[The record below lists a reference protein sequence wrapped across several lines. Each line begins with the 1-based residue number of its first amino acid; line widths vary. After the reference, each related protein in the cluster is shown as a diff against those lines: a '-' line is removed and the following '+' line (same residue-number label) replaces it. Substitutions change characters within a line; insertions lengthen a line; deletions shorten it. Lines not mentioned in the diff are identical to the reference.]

1 VGIFLTFYGF
11 NDIIL
16 ICINLQKRLV
26 LKVQNRKLNIVD
38 YSKIKHY
45 IEPPD
50 FLDVQKQSFQKFLQ
64 KDIPPEERKDIGL
77 HKVFKDVFPI
87 QDFTGNL
94 VLDYI
99 SYSIKE
105 PKYSPFECWERG
117 CTYSAP
123 LEVRISLLNKKT
135 GEIKEQDVF
144 MGELPLMTES
154 GSFTING
161 AERVVVNQ
169 LIRSPGIYYGIEE
182 YSENK
187 SLYNFRIIP
196 NRGSWLEFGFD
207 TNDMIYVRID
217 KKRKIPATTLLRALG
232 YESNEEIIDLF
243 DGSEVIQETLIK
255 DNTTNKREALIE
267 IFRRLRPSEPPTER
281 NTRQLLDRLLF
292 DPKRYDL
299 ADVGRYKVNQKLNIQ
314 NRILDRTTA
323 NTIYDPVTGKQLVK
337 KDTHIIKKIAELIN
351 NSSVDRVFVY
361 NNNDEEISVY
371 NEKEQTTV
379 SLFDTEEG
387 SINENNIGLS
397 LVEDI
402 IDNQTGELVAQNGQV
417 LDLEL
422 INKIGQIQPTVVVKK
437 GNALTKD
444 DLVASIRYLVNLY
457 YGVGHIDDI
466 DHLGNRRVKTIGEL
480 LLDQFYIGLVR
491 MERVIK
497 ERMTIQPD
505 LTTLTPQALINIRP
519 VVASIRQ
526 FYGSSQLSQFMDQ
539 TNPLSEITHKRRLS
553 ALGPGGLT
561 RERAGFEVRD
571 VHYSHYGRVC
581 PIETPEGPNIGL
593 IGSLSIYARINDYGF
608 IETPYRKVE
617 NGHITDKIIY
627 LTADEED
634 QYRIAQINIK
644 TDKNNKI
651 IQEDVPCRYRDVYM
665 TVPPSEVDF
674 IDVAP
679 NQMTSISASLI
690 PFLDHD
696 DANRALMG
704 TNMQR
709 QAVPVVKT
717 EMPLVMTGMEKKV
730 AHDSGTIVLAETDG
744 IVERVDANRIVIKN
758 NQGVTNEYYLKKFHR
773 SNQGTCINQ
782 RPIVEE
788 GQRVTVDTPIAD
800 GPNTDQGFLSLGR
813 NVLVAYMAWEGYNFE
828 DAIVI
833 SERLVQDDTFTSI
846 HISEHE
852 YDARDTKLGPEE
864 ITADIPN
871 IGESSLANL
880 DEDGIIRIGT
890 EVESGD
896 ILVGKV
902 TPKGETELGPEER
915 LLRAIFGEK
924 AREVRDTSLRVPHG
938 DRGKVI
944 DVKLFSRENG
954 DEIPPGV
961 NKMVKVFIA
970 QKRKISE
977 GDKISG
983 RHGNKGVIAKILPI
997 NDMPFLPDGTPVDIV
1012 LNPLGVPSRMNVGQ
1026 ILEVHLGWVAK
1037 TLGLNIVTPVFNGVT
1052 EDDIERTLIEAG
1064 LPNDGKSVLYDG
1076 RTGLPFDQKVT
1087 IGYSYILKLVHLVDD
1102 KIHAR
1107 STGPYS
1113 LVTQQPLGGKAQFGG
1128 QRFGEMEVW
1137 ALEGYGAAYNLQ
1149 EILTVKSDDVTG
1161 RIKTYESIVKGEN
1174 IPVPGIPESF
1184 KVLIRELRSLCLNI
1198 KVLDHEG
1205 KEIEIKEDLDTKE
1218 RPDLDFI

>member
-1 VGIFLTFYGF
+1 MTNGKLS
-11 NDIIL
+11 IL
-16 ICINLQKRLV
+16 
-26 LKVQNRKLNIVD
+26 D
-38 YSKIKHY
+38 YSKIKNY

-50 FLDVQKQSFQKFLQ
+50 FLDVQKESFRKFLQ
-64 KDIPPEERKDIGL
+64 KDIAPEERQDTGL

-94 VLDYI
+94 VLEYLN
-99 SYSIKE
+99 YSIKE
-105 PKYSPFECWERG
+105 PKYTPMECWERG
-117 CTYSAP
+117 STYSAP
-123 LEVRISLLNKKT
+123 LEVEISLNNR
-135 GEIKEQDVF
+135 KEDVIIIQDIF
-144 MGELPLMTES
+144 MGEIPLMTES
-154 GSFTING
+154 GSFVING

-169 LIRSPGIYYGIEE
+169 LIRSPGIYYSSEE

-187 SLYNFRIIP
+187 TLFNFRIIP

-207 TNDMIYVRID
+207 NNNVIYVRID

-232 YESNEEIIDLF
+232 YESNEQILDLF
-243 DGSEVIQETLIK
+243 NNSEIIQETLAK
-255 DNTTNKREALIE
+255 DNSNNKADALVE
-267 IFRRLRPSEPPTER
+267 IFRRVRPSEPPTER
-281 NTRQLLDRLLF
+281 NTRQLLDRILF

-314 NRILDRTTA
+314 NRILDKTTA
-323 NTIYDPVTGKQLVK
+323 KNIVDPVTNKQLVK
-337 KDTHIIKKIAELIN
+337 KNTHINKKIAELIN
-351 NSSVDRVFVY
+351 QSGVDKIYVY
-361 NNNDEEISVY
+361 NSNDEEIAVY
-371 NEKEQTTV
+371 NEKENIV
-379 SLFDTEEG
+379 VNLYEFDEDI
-387 SINENNIGLS
+387 INENNIGLQ
-397 LVEDI
+397 LVEDVI
-402 IDNQTGELVAQNGQV
+402 SNETGEVVARVGQI
-417 LDLEL
+417 LEPEL
-422 INKIGQIQPTVVVKK
+422 INKIGQTQSFASVKK

-444 DLVASIRYLVNLY
+444 DLVASLRYLVNLY
-457 YGVGHIDDI
+457 YGIGNIDDI

-480 LLDQFYIGLVR
+480 LLDQFYIGLIR

-505 LTTLTPQALINIRP
+505 PSSVTPQALVNIRP
-519 VVASIRQ
+519 LVASIKQ
-526 FYGSSQLSQFMDQ
+526 FFGSSQLSQFMDQ

-571 VHYSHYGRVC
+571 VHYSHYGRIC

-593 IGSLSIYARINDYGF
+593 IGSLSIYARVNNLGF
-608 IETPYRKVE
+608 IETPYRKVD
-617 NGHITDKIIY
+617 NGQVTDKIIY
-627 LTADEED
+627 LAADEED
-634 QYRIAQINIK
+634 QYKIAQINIK
-644 TDKNNKI
+644 IGDNHKI
-651 IQEDVPCRYRDVYM
+651 TQEEVPCRYRDMYL
-665 TVPPSEVDF
+665 TVSPEEVDF

-679 NQMTSISASLI
+679 NQMVSISASLI

-709 QAVPVVKT
+709 QSVPVIET
-717 EMPLVMTGMEKKV
+717 ETPLVMTGMEGKV
-730 AHDSGTIVLAETDG
+730 ARDSGTILIAEEDG
-744 IVERVDANRIVIKN
+744 VVERIDARNIIIKN
-758 NQGVTNEYYLKKFHR
+758 SQGINREYHLKKFHR

-782 RPIVEE
+782 KPIVEE
-788 GQRVTVDTPIAD
+788 KQKITKGMVIAD
-800 GPNTDQGFLSLGR
+800 GPNTSQGFLSLGR
-813 NVLVAYMAWEGYNFE
+813 NILVAYMCWEGYNFE

-833 SERLVQDDTFTSI
+833 SEKLVQEDTFTSI
-846 HISEHE
+846 HISEH
-852 YDARDTKLGPEE
+852 DCSARDTKLGPEE

-871 IGESSLANL
+871 IGENSLANL
-880 DEDGIIRIGT
+880 DEDGIIRVGT
-890 EVESGD
+890 EVEAGD

-938 DRGKVI
+938 DRGKII
-944 DVKLFSRENG
+944 DIKVFSRENG

-961 NKMVKVFIA
+961 NKIVKVFIA

-983 RHGNKGVIAKILPI
+983 RHGNKGVIAKILPV

-1026 ILEVHLGWVAK
+1026 ILELHLGWVAK
-1037 TLGLNIVTPVFNGVT
+1037 ILGVNIVTPVFNGAT
-1052 EDDIERTLIEAG
+1052 EDDIIKALVDAG
-1064 LPNDGKSVLYDG
+1064 LSQDGKSVLYDG
-1076 RTGLPFDQKVT
+1076 RTGLPFKQKVSV
-1087 IGYSYILKLVHLVDD
+1087 GYSYILKLIHLVDD

-1149 EILTVKSDDVTG
+1149 EMLTVKSDDVTG

-1174 IPVPGIPESF
+1174 IPVPGTPESF
-1184 KVLIRELRSLCLNI
+1184 KVLIRELRSLCLNV
-1198 KVLDHEG
+1198 KVLDYDG
-1205 KEIEIKEDLDTKE
+1205 KEIEIKEDLDT
-1218 RPDLDFI
+1218 RDRIDQDFMDYQA

>member
-1 VGIFLTFYGF
+1 MQNKKLK
-11 NDIIL
+11 IL
-16 ICINLQKRLV
+16 
-26 LKVQNRKLNIVD
+26 D
-38 YSKIKHY
+38 YSRIKSY
-45 IEPPD
+45 IDPPN
-50 FLDVQKQSFQKFLQ
+50 FLDIQKESYQKFLQ
-64 KDIPPEERKDIGL
+64 KDIIPEKRQNIGL

-99 SYSIKE
+99 HYSIKE
-105 PKYSPFECWERG
+105 NKYSPFECWERG
-117 CTYSAP
+117 STFSAP
-123 LEVRISLLNKKT
+123 LEVRISLVNKRT

-154 GSFTING
+154 GSFIING

-169 LIRSPGIYYGIEE
+169 LIRSPGIYFGSEE
-182 YSENK
+182 YGENK
-187 SLYNFRIIP
+187 TLYNYRIIP

-207 TNDMIYVRID
+207 SNDMLYVRID
-217 KKRKIPATTLLRALG
+217 KKRKIPATTLLRALS
-232 YESNEEIIDLF
+232 YERNEQIMELF
-243 DGSEVIQETLIK
+243 DNSEIIQETLLK
-255 DNTTNKREALIE
+255 DNTHNKREALIE
-267 IFRRLRPSEPPTER
+267 IFRKLRPSEPPTDR

-292 DPKRYDL
+292 DAKRYDL
-299 ADVGRYKVNQKLNIQ
+299 GDVGRYKVNQKLFIQ
-314 NRILDRTTA
+314 NRIIDKTA
-323 NTIYDPVTGKQLVK
+323 AKTIVDPVNGRQLVK
-337 KDTHIIKKIAELIN
+337 KNGRINHKIAEIIRQ
-351 NSSVDRVFVY
+351 SEIEKIYVY
-361 NNNDEEISVY
+361 NDDDEEIVVY
-371 NEKEQTTV
+371 NEKDDTTV
-379 SLFDTEEG
+379 ALFDQEEG
-387 SINENNIGLS
+387 IIDDKNIGLQ

-402 IDNQTGELVAQNGQV
+402 INHQNGEIIAQKGQV
-417 LDLEL
+417 LNKDLL
-422 INKIGQIQPTVVVKK
+422 YKISEIQPRVKVKK
-437 GNALTKD
+437 GNALSRD
-444 DLVASIRYLVNLY
+444 DIVASLRYLVNLY
-457 YGVGHIDDI
+457 YGIGYIDDI
-466 DHLGNRRVKTIGEL
+466 DHLGNRRVKTVGEL
-480 LLDQFYIGLVR
+480 LLDQFYIGLIR

-505 LTTLTPQALINIRP
+505 LSAVTPQALINIRP
-519 VVASIRQ
+519 LVAAVKQ
-526 FYGSSQLSQFMDQ
+526 FFGSSQLSQFMDQ

-571 VHYSHYGRVC
+571 VHYSHYGRIC

-593 IGSLSIYARINDYGF
+593 IGSLSIYGRINDFGF
-608 IETPYRKVE
+608 IETPYRKVD
-617 NGHITDKIIY
+617 NGKLTDKIVY

-634 QYRIAQINIK
+634 QYKIAPINVEI
-644 TDKNNKI
+644 DKNNKI
-651 IQEDVPCRYRDVYM
+651 IQEDIPSRYRDDYL
-665 TVPPSEVDF
+665 TVSPKKVDF

-679 NQMTSISASLI
+679 NQMASISASLI
-690 PFLDHD
+690 PFLEHD

-709 QAVPVVKT
+709 QSVPVIKT
-717 EMPLVMTGMEKKV
+717 EMPLVMTGMEERV
-730 AHDSGTIVLAETDG
+730 ARDSGTIIVSEEDG
-744 IVERVDANRIVIKN
+744 IVEKVSGSQIIITN
-758 NQGVTNEYYLKKFHR
+758 NNGNKKEYVLKKFYR
-773 SNQGTCINQ
+773 SNQGTCVNQ
-782 RPIVEE
+782 TPIVDE
-788 GQRVTVDTPIAD
+788 GQKVTKGQAIAD
-800 GPNTDQGFLSLGR
+800 GPNTDQGSLSLGR

-828 DAIVI
+828 DAIVV
-833 SERLVQDDTFTSI
+833 SEKLVQKDTFTSI

-852 YDARDTKLGPEE
+852 CDARDTKLGPEE

-871 IGESSLANL
+871 IGENNLTNL

-890 EVESGD
+890 EVEAGD

-944 DVKLFSRENG
+944 DVKVFSRENG
-954 DEIPPGV
+954 DEISPGV
-961 NKMVKVFIA
+961 NKMVRVFIA
-970 QKRKISE
+970 QKRKVSE

-983 RHGNKGVIAKILPI
+983 RHGNKGVIAKILPE

-1026 ILEVHLGWVAK
+1026 ILEIHLGWVAK
-1037 TLGLNIVTPVFNGVT
+1037 ILGIKIITPVFNGAK
-1052 EDDIERTLIEAG
+1052 EEEIEKALTEAG
-1064 LPNDGKSVLYDG
+1064 LPGDGKSVLYDG
-1076 RTGLPFDQKVT
+1076 RTGLPFDQKITV
-1087 IGYSYILKLVHLVDD
+1087 GYSYILKLIHLVDD

-1149 EILTVKSDDVTG
+1149 EMLTVKSDDVSG

-1184 KVLIRELRSLCLNI
+1184 KVLIRELRSLSLNV
-1198 KVLDHEG
+1198 KVLNHEG
-1205 KEIEIKEDLDTKE
+1205 KEMEIKEDLDVKE
-1218 RPDLDFI
+1218 RLDQDFMNHLT

>member
-1 VGIFLTFYGF
+1 MQGKKI
-11 NDIIL
+11 
-16 ICINLQKRLV
+16 
-26 LKVQNRKLNIVD
+26 KLLD
-38 YSKIKHY
+38 YSKIKNY
-45 IEPPD
+45 IDPPN
-50 FLDVQKQSFQKFLQ
+50 FLDVQKQSYQKFLQ
-64 KDIPPEERKDIGL
+64 KDVIPEKRQDIGL

-94 VLDYI
+94 VLNYI
-99 SYSIKE
+99 NYSIKE
-105 PKYSPFECWERG
+105 PKYSSFECWERG
-117 CTYSAP
+117 STYAAP
-123 LEVRISLLNKKT
+123 LEARISLYNKKT

-144 MGELPLMTES
+144 MGELPLMTDS
-154 GSFTING
+154 GSFIING

-169 LIRSPGIYYGIEE
+169 LIRSPGIYYGSEE
-182 YSENK
+182 YGENK
-187 SLYNFRIIP
+187 ILYNFRIIP

-207 TNDMIYVRID
+207 SNNMIYVRID

-232 YESNEEIIDLF
+232 YEKNEQIMNLF
-243 DGSEVIQETLIK
+243 DYSDIIQDTLAK
-255 DNTTNKREALIE
+255 DNTTNKKEALIE
-267 IFRRLRPSEPPTER
+267 IFRKLRPSEPPTDK
-281 NTRQLLDRLLF
+281 NTSQLLDRLLF
-292 DPKRYDL
+292 DPRRYDL

-314 NRILDRTTA
+314 NRILDKTTA
-323 NTIYDPVTGKQLVK
+323 KVVIDNITGKQLVK
-337 KDTHIIKKIAELIN
+337 KNVHINQKIAELIKQSN
-351 NSSVDRVFVY
+351 VEKVYVF
-361 NNNDEEISVY
+361 NHNDEEIAVY
-371 NEKEQTTV
+371 NEKDETIV
-379 SLFDTEEG
+379 NLFDSEEG
-387 SINENNIGLS
+387 IINESIIGLQ
-397 LVEDI
+397 LIEDI
-402 IDNQTGELVAQNGQV
+402 IDRKSGEIIAQSGQ
-417 LDLEL
+417 LLNKEL
-422 INKIGQIQPTVVVKK
+422 INKIGQIQSTVKVKK

-444 DLVASIRYLVNLY
+444 DLVASLRYLVNLY
-457 YGVGHIDDI
+457 YGVGYIDDI
-466 DHLGNRRVKTIGEL
+466 DHLGNRRVKTVGEL

-505 LTTLTPQALINIRP
+505 LSAVTPQSLINIRP
-519 VVASIRQ
+519 LVAAIKQ
-526 FYGSSQLSQFMDQ
+526 FFGSSQLSQFMDQ

-571 VHYSHYGRVC
+571 VHYSHYGRIC

-593 IGSLSIYARINDYGF
+593 IGSLSIYAKINDYGF

-617 NGHITDKIIY
+617 NGKLTDEIVY

-634 QYRIAQINIK
+634 QYKIAQISVKLDNQNNIV
-644 TDKNNKI
+644 
-651 IQEDVPCRYRDVYM
+651 QEEVPCRYRDDYL
-665 TVPPSEVDF
+665 TVPAQEIDF

-679 NQMTSISASLI
+679 NQMASISASLI

-709 QAVPVVKT
+709 QSVPIIKP
-717 EMPLVMTGMEKKV
+717 EMPLVLTGMEEKV
-730 AHDSGTIVLAETDG
+730 ARDSGTIIVSEEDG
-744 IVERVDANRIVIKN
+744 IIEKMDGNRIILKN
-758 NQGVTNEYYLKKFHR
+758 NNGIRREYFLKKFYR

-782 RPIVEE
+782 RPIVDE
-788 GQRVTVDTPIAD
+788 GQKVTKNNPIAD
-800 GPNTDQGFLSLGR
+800 GPNTDQGYLSLGR

-833 SERLVQDDTFTSI
+833 SEKLVQEDTFTSI

-852 YDARDTKLGPEE
+852 CVARDTKLGPEE

-871 IGESSLANL
+871 IGESNLANL

-890 EVESGD
+890 EVEPGD

-938 DRGKVI
+938 DKGKVI
-944 DVKLFSRENG
+944 DVKVFSRENG
-954 DEIPPGV
+954 DEIPAGV
-961 NKMVKVFIA
+961 NKIVRVFIA

-1037 TLGLNIVTPVFNGVT
+1037 TLGLNMITPVFNGAT
-1052 EDDIERTLIEAG
+1052 EEDIEKALIDAG
-1064 LPNDGKSVLYDG
+1064 LPADGKSVLYDG

-1087 IGYSYILKLVHLVDD
+1087 VGYSYILKLIHLVDD

-1149 EILTVKSDDVTG
+1149 EMLTVKSDDVTG

-1184 KVLIRELRSLCLNI
+1184 KVLIRELRSLCLNV
-1198 KVLDHEG
+1198 KVLDQEG
-1205 KEIEIKEDLDTKE
+1205 KEIEIKEDLETKE
-1218 RPDLDFI
+1218 RIDQSFIDHIT

>member
-1 VGIFLTFYGF
+1 MQNKKVK
-11 NDIIL
+11 IL
-16 ICINLQKRLV
+16 
-26 LKVQNRKLNIVD
+26 D
-38 YSKIKHY
+38 YSKIKSY
-45 IEPPD
+45 IDPPN
-50 FLDVQKQSFQKFLQ
+50 FLDIQKKSYQKFLQ
-64 KDIPPEERKDIGL
+64 IDVPVDKRKNIGL
-77 HKVFKDVFPI
+77 HKVFRDVFPI

-94 VLDYI
+94 ILDYVN
-99 SYSIKE
+99 YSIKE
-105 PKYSPFECWERG
+105 NKYSPLECWERG
-117 CTYSAP
+117 STYSAP
-123 LEVRISLLNKKT
+123 LEVRISLVNKKT

-144 MGELPLMTES
+144 MGEIPLMTES
-154 GSFTING
+154 GSFIING
-161 AERVVVNQ
+161 AERVIVNQ
-169 LIRSPGIYYGIEE
+169 LIRSPGIYFGSEE
-182 YSENK
+182 YGGSK
-187 SLYNFRIIP
+187 TLYNYRIIP

-217 KKRKIPATTLLRALG
+217 KKRKIAATALLRALG
-232 YESNEEIIDLF
+232 YERNEDITELF
-243 DGSEVIQETLIK
+243 DNCDILQETLSK
-255 DNTTNKREALIE
+255 DNTRNKREALIE
-267 IFRRLRPSEPPTER
+267 IFRKLRPSEPPTDR

-292 DPKRYDL
+292 DSKRYDL
-299 ADVGRYKVNQKLNIQ
+299 ADVGRYKVNQKLHIQ
-314 NRILDRTTA
+314 NRILDRTLAKTA
-323 NTIYDPVTGKQLVK
+323 VDPDTGKTIAK
-337 KDTHIIKKIAELIN
+337 KNTSINQKIAETISKSN
-351 NSSVDRVFVY
+351 IDKVY
-361 NNNDEEISVY
+361 IFNDNDEEIVVF
-371 NEKEQTTV
+371 NEKDDSTV
-379 SLFDTEEG
+379 TVVDLEEG
-387 SINENNIGLS
+387 VIDEKNIGLH

-402 IDNQTGELVAQNGQV
+402 INKESGEIIAQNGQV
-417 LDLEL
+417 LDTDLL
-422 INKIGQIQPTVVVKK
+422 NKISDTYSRVKVKK

-444 DLVASIRYLVNLY
+444 DIVASLRYLVNLY
-457 YGVGHIDDI
+457 YGIGYIDDI
-466 DHLGNRRVKTIGEL
+466 DHLGNRRVKTVGDL

-505 LTTLTPQALINIRP
+505 LSAVTPQALINIRP
-519 VVASIRQ
+519 LVASIKQ
-526 FYGSSQLSQFMDQ
+526 FFGSSQLSQFMDQ

-571 VHYSHYGRVC
+571 VHYSHYGRIC

-593 IGSLSIYARINDYGF
+593 IGSLSIFGRINDFGF

-617 NGHITDKIIY
+617 NGRVTEDIVY

-634 QYRIAQINIK
+634 QYKIAQINIK
-644 TDKNNKI
+644 IDQNSKI
-651 IQEDVPCRYRDVYM
+651 IQEEVPCRYRDDYL
-665 TVPPSEVDF
+665 TVSPKEVDF

-679 NQMTSISASLI
+679 NQMSSISASLI
-690 PFLDHD
+690 PFLEHD

-709 QAVPVVKT
+709 QSVPVIKT
-717 EMPLVMTGMEKKV
+717 EMPLVMTGIEERV
-730 AHDSGTIVLAETDG
+730 AKDSGTIILADEDG
-744 IVERVDANRIVIKN
+744 VVEKVSGDRIVIKGDN
-758 NQGVTNEYYLKKFHR
+758 GNRREYFLKKFHR

-782 RPIVEE
+782 VAIVDE
-788 GQRVTVDTPIAD
+788 GQRVSKNTPIAD
-800 GPNTDQGFLSLGR
+800 GPNTDQGALSLGR

-828 DAIVI
+828 DAIII
-833 SERLVQDDTFTSI
+833 SEKLVQNDTFTSI

-852 YDARDTKLGPEE
+852 CDARDTKLGPEE
-864 ITADIPN
+864 ITSDIPN
-871 IGESSLANL
+871 IGESNLANL
-880 DEDGIIRIGT
+880 DEDGVIRIGT
-890 EVESGD
+890 EVEPGD

-938 DRGKVI
+938 DKGKVI
-944 DVKLFSRENG
+944 DVKVFSRETG
-954 DEIPPGV
+954 DEISPGV
-961 NKMVKVFIA
+961 NKMVRVFIA
-970 QKRKISE
+970 QKRKVSE

-983 RHGNKGVIAKILPI
+983 RHGNKGVIAKILPV
-997 NDMPFLPDGTPVDIV
+997 NDMPFLPDGTPVDII

-1037 TLGLNIVTPVFNGVT
+1037 ILGLNIITPVFNGAK
-1052 EDDIERTLIEAG
+1052 EKDIQKALVDAG
-1064 LPNDGKSVLYDG
+1064 LPSDGKSILYDG
-1076 RTGLPFDQKVT
+1076 RTGIPFDQKVT
-1087 IGYSYILKLVHLVDD
+1087 IGYSYILKLIHLVDD

-1149 EILTVKSDDVTG
+1149 EMLTVKSDDVSG

-1198 KVLDHEG
+1198 KVLDSEG
-1205 KEIEIKEDLDTKE
+1205 KEIEIKEDLDVKDRIDQE
-1218 RPDLDFI
+1218 FINHLT